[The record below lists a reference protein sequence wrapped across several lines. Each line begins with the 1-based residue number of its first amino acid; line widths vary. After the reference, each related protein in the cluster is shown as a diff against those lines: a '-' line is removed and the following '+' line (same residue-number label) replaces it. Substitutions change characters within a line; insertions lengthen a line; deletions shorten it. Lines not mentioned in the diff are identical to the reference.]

1 MDKNLDLNVYK
12 NRGRPTNAEKIKTI
26 PKLKKDLA
34 ALRKELN
41 YGDGTEILLA
51 ISLATDDMTRHVAMY
66 PEVFYLDVTAN
77 TNKQKR
83 DLFLMIVK
91 DANLQTFVGNL
102 TVIPSGQRWVF
113 SIIYK
118 SFFIYLY
125 GEKTIENNRLCLT
138 DDDGC
143 EWGPL
148 DDSINSIKCWSK
160 SQHMLCQFHALTM
173 QYFEKIFPKLPHK
186 GNGKGRKLTK
196 LGKEY
201 GALIYY
207 VCLLHN
213 NHKQYYFF

>member
-12 NRGRPTNAEKIKTI
+12 NRGCPTNAEKIKTI

-91 DANLQTFVGNL
+91 DANL
-102 TVIPSGQRWVF
+102 
-113 SIIYK
+113 
-118 SFFIYLY
+118 
-125 GEKTIENNRLCLT
+125 
-138 DDDGC
+138 
-143 EWGPL
+143 
-148 DDSINSIKCWSK
+148 
-160 SQHMLCQFHALTM
+160 
-173 QYFEKIFPKLPHK
+173 
-186 GNGKGRKLTK
+186 
-196 LGKEY
+196 
-201 GALIYY
+201 
-207 VCLLHN
+207 
-213 NHKQYYFF
+213 